1 MPPLPTTKKAER
13 SVPPTKKSKPQTE
26 ASTVPE
32 RLKRDAPTTL
42 QISQNT
48 KLRDIDELDLIEAIL
63 EIESEL
69 NITIPEDLEVL
80 RMEDGR
86 MNGSSTVSQLAIA
99 IASRA
104 SSVTAEHVIS
114 ILTTSLLKS
123 DPAGYTTAPVITSS
137 ASSPVTPA
145 TAEKVKPDSTDELIA
160 RAAEI
165 FSRIQPY
172 VDGVTMVNETIDRA
186 QDALNNVDAVADVN
200 TRLGTQVSEIPAVLT
215 YSYRID
221 VDRKNGKQFPV
232 MFLDETV
239 LNYLRI
245 HPSNQSLLISIV
257 LGMWVDPVGGPVPT
271 LFIWTSIA
279 NQQRMVAAVWATVK
293 YQTALL
299 SEQLKAFGHLE
310 RQRIADSQYVRG
322 LEGGVQ
328 EVSNFGIYIQGKTGL
343 DLQVTSHWV
352 PFKLWNALQESVL
365 FNVTAKSLWETAKP
379 WPYPSQLEGGIDK
392 TPGGSADFKGWY

>member
-42 QISQNT
+42 QISHET

-69 NITIPEDLEVL
+69 NITIPDDLWIPMEV
-80 RMEDGR
+80 
-86 MNGSSTVSQLAIA
+86 GSSTVSQLAIE

-104 SSVTAEHVIS
+104 TSVTAEHVIS
-114 ILTTSLLKS
+114 ILTTMLHKS
-123 DPAGYTTAPVITSS
+123 ATRRATAPVITPS

-145 TAEKVKPDSTDELIA
+145 TAEQVKPNSTDELIA

-165 FSRIQPY
+165 FSRIQPN
-172 VDGVTMVNETIDRA
+172 VAGVTMINETIDRA
-186 QDALNNVDAVADVN
+186 RDALNNVDAVADVN

-257 LGMWVDPVGGPVPT
+257 LGIWVDPVGGPVPT
-271 LFIWTSIA
+271 LFIRTSIA

-310 RQRIADSQYVRG
+310 RQRIGDLQHVRG